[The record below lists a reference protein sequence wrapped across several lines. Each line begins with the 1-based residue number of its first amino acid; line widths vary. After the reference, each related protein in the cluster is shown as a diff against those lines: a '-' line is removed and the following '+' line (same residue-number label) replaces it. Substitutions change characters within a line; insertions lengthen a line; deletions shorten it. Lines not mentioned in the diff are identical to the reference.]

1 MMELVLASGNAKKAK
16 ELTALLAPLGLRVHL
31 QSEFNVIQPPEDG
44 LTFVENALIKA
55 RAASLQTGLP
65 AVADDSG
72 LVVNALAG
80 APGIYSAR
88 YAGLDATDAAN
99 NDKLL
104 VAMRDV
110 PESERSACFVSVVVY
125 MRHAHDPL
133 PLIAQGVWEGRILTE
148 VVGEGG
154 FGYDPLFY
162 VPTHGCASAQL
173 DASEKNRISHRGQ
186 SMQALLAQLIT
197 VICH

>member
-1 MMELVLASGNAKKAK
+1 MELVLASGNAKKAK
-16 ELTALLAPLGLRVHL
+16 ELKALLAPLGMNVCL
-31 QSEFNVIQPPEDG
+31 QSMFNVVQPPEDG

-55 RAASLQTGLP
+55 RAAALQTGLP
-65 AVADDSG
+65 AIADDSG
-72 LVVNALAG
+72 LVVDALAG

-88 YAGLDATDAAN
+88 YAGLDASDAAN

-104 VAMRDV
+104 AAMRDV
-110 PESERSACFVSVVVY
+110 PEAERSARFVSVVVY

-133 PLIAQGVWEGRILTE
+133 PLIAQGVWEGRILTSA
-148 VVGEGG
+148 VGEGG

-186 SMQALLAQLIT
+186 SMQLLLKQLEAL
-197 VICH
+197 